1 MPKYIKITNKMVR
14 KWCRKAYGTNW
25 WECNEDVKEFRK
37 KNARAQIAKKRAC
50 SNRSQESSNVN

>member
-1 MPKYIKITNKMVR
+1 MVR

-37 KNARAQIAKKRAC
+37 KNARAQIAKERAC